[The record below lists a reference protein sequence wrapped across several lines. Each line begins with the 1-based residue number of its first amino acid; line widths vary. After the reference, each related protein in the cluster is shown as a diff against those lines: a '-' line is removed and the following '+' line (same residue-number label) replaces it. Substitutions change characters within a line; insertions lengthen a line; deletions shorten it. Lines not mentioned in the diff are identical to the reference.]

1 MGELVL
7 AAEEFSP
14 PGPSVFNYPPIF
26 AGVTKPMVLI
36 VLSAIFIAAYFTMA
50 TRRMTLVPGRAQFA
64 LESFYNV
71 ARNGMA
77 RDQIGEKD
85 FRPFIPL
92 ILGLFSF
99 VLVNNY
105 FGIIP
110 FFQIPTMSKI
120 SFPIALAL
128 VVYVFYHYAGF
139 KKHGFAGYLKH
150 ATLPGGVPWA
160 MAPLIIIIEIMQ
172 KFVVQPASL
181 ALRLFAAMFAGHL
194 MLVLVAVGGEFLL
207 LVLGGIYIAPG
218 LLVVVAGIAFTFLE
232 ALVMTIQAYIF
243 ALLASVFIGA
253 AVAEEH

>member
-7 AAEEFSP
+7 AAEEFTP

-36 VLSAIFIAAYFTMA
+36 VMSAIIIAVYFAVA
-50 TRRMTLVPGRAQFA
+50 TRRMSIVPGKGQFA

-77 RDQIGEKD
+77 RDQIGKD
-85 FRPFIPL
+85 DFKPFIPL

-128 VVYVFYHYAGF
+128 VVYVAYHYAGF
-139 KKHGFAGYLKH
+139 RKHGFVGYFKH
-150 ATLPGGVPWA
+150 ATLPKGVPMA
-160 MAPLIIIIEIMQ
+160 IAPLIIVIELLQ
-172 KFVVQPASL
+172 KFLVQPASL

-194 MLVLVAVGGEFLL
+194 MLVLVAVGAEFMLFAGGF
-207 LVLGGIYIAPG
+207 LVIPAG
-218 LLVVVAGIAFTFLE
+218 LVVVAGIAFTFLE